1 MNAEVCMKSFLI
13 SLREEERSR
22 ATLRK
27 YEHDIRLFL
36 NFLMRPR
43 KEETVQRSSEPE
55 TFSGTAILRNN
66 VSSGADDFPAQITGD
81 DFPAHITKEDILL
94 YKEDIREKYAAA
106 SVNSMLVAV
115 NRFLLFIGRGDLR
128 VRLLRIQRQ
137 AFRNDARALSRKE
150 YMKLLRAA
158 KKKDHRLFLLMET
171 ICSTGIRVSEHKF
184 ITVESL
190 KCGRA
195 EIHNK
200 GKTRIVLMDSRLT
213 RELLRYCKRRNNRS
227 GPVFVSVN
235 GNPLDRSYIWRKMKE
250 IGRLA
255 SVAAEKIFPHN
266 LRHLFAVTFYRETGD
281 IAHLA
286 DLLGHASI
294 DTTRIY
300 TSLSVADYNNCFCRM
315 KLLLC

>member
-1 MNAEVCMKSFLI
+1 MNAEACMKSFLI

-36 NFLMRPR
+36 NYLGQMKRPESR
-43 KEETVQRSSEPE
+43 QQELEPLQERSESRQQEPGHCRQNPE
-55 TFSGTAILRNN
+55 K
-66 VSSGADDFPAQITGD
+66 FPSQ
-81 DFPAHITKEDILL
+81 ITKEDILL
-94 YKEDIREKYAAA
+94 YKEDIRENYAAA

-128 VRLLRIQRQ
+128 VRLLRMQRQ

-158 KKKDHRLFLLMET
+158 KKKDYRLFLLMET
-171 ICSTGIRVSEHKF
+171 ICSTGIRVSEHRY

-190 KCGRA
+190 KRGSA

-200 GKTRIVLMDSRLT
+200 GKTRIVLLDSRLA
-213 RELLRYCKRRNNRS
+213 RELLRYCKRRNIKS

-235 GNPLDRSYIWRKMKE
+235 GNPLDRSFIWRKMKE
-250 IGRLA
+250 IGNLA

-266 LRHLFAVTFYRETGD
+266 LRHLFAVTFYQETRD

>member
-1 MNAEVCMKSFLI
+1 MNAEACTKSFLV

-27 YEHDIRLFL
+27 YQHDIQLFL
-36 NFLMRPR
+36 R
-43 KEETVQRSSEPE
+43 V
-55 TFSGTAILRNN
+55 LRLDE
-66 VSSGADDFPAQITGD
+66 SDKASDDFPERIS
-81 DFPAHITKEDILL
+81 KEDILL
-94 YKEDIREKYAAA
+94 YKEELCQRYAVA
-106 SVNSMLVAV
+106 SVNSMLVAM
-115 NRFLLFIGRGDLR
+115 NRFLTFIGRRELCVKLLR
-128 VRLLRIQRQ
+128 VQRQ

-158 KKKDHRLFLLMET
+158 KRKDQRLFLLMET
-171 ICSTGIRVSEHKF
+171 ICSTGIRVSEHRY

-190 KCGRA
+190 RRGSA

-200 GKTRIVLMDSRLT
+200 GKTRIVLLDKRLC
-213 RELLRYCKRRNNRS
+213 RDLQKYCAARKIRS

-250 IGRLA
+250 LGSLV

-300 TSLSVADYNNCFCRM
+300 TSLSVEDFNNCFYRM